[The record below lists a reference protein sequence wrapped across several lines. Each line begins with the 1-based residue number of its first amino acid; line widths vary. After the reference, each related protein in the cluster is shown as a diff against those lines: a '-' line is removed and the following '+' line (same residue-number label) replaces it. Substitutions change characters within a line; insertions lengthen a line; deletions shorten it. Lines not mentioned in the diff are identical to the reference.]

1 MKKQED
7 MSISFLVLVIIA
19 VILVIINISL
29 FINIMKI
36 RKEMDNNTDTD
47 TVQED
52 NRIPTQEEQKAAT
65 IQKLKKM
72 NERDRMEFYIGEYI
86 GYIEEKKYNEAYNLL
101 YPEFKDNY
109 FKTLED
115 FEKYAKNKYPSSMI
129 MNYTNIERQGEYY
142 VLFTEIIDADT
153 VNTIAEKKFTQNII
167 VKENGY
173 DDFYISFEAN

>member
-109 FKTLED
+109 FKSLED
-115 FEKYAKNKYPSSMI
+115 FEKYVKRVYPAGII
-129 MNYTNIERQGEYY
+129 MQYENIERQGDYY
-142 VLFTEIIDADT
+142 VLFTNIVDEDDLNNVI
-153 VNTIAEKKFTQNII
+153 EQNII

-173 DDFYISFEAN
+173 DDFYLSFDASK